1 MKPDHS
7 TKIVLTN
14 ISMLPKKDND
24 DKLLSRNIPSPEPEP
39 NDKRYVV
46 RCTLGGCFKYYH
58 VDCVYQ
64 NKNVSCI
71 NSMKV

>member
-1 MKPDHS
+1 LDG
-7 TKIVLTN
+7 N
-14 ISMLPKKDND
+14 A
-24 DKLLSRNIPSPEPEP
+24 DKQFDETADP
-39 NDKRYVV
+39 NDSRYVV

-58 VDCVYQ
+58 VKCVYM

>member
-1 MKPDHS
+1 MPGGFTGSPAKSGDKADSPD
-7 TKIVLTN
+7 N
-14 ISMLPKKDND
+14 NE
-24 DKLLSRNIPSPEPEP
+24 DKSVPGFDEPDP
-39 NDKRYVV
+39 NDSRYVV

-58 VDCVYQ
+58 VKCVYM

>member
-1 MKPDHS
+1 VLSNIANFKKEEGESESKLKQSNNDH
-7 TKIVLTN
+7 L
-14 ISMLPKKDND
+14 
-24 DKLLSRNIPSPEPEP
+24 SPEPEP

-46 RCTLGGCFKYYH
+46 RCTLGLCFKYYH
-58 VDCVYQ
+58 VNCVYK